1 MQKSFKVTERDFE
14 EKGKSMRSQIS
25 TAKESMVENRN
36 FMKELMDNM
45 SLIPKERI
53 ISKIYW
59 VRGTRVMFDADLAE
73 LYAVSTKRL
82 NEQVQRNKERFPE
95 DFMFQLNLKEVKA
108 FSSSRSQIATLKRGQ
123 NVKYAPYVFTEQ
135 GVAMLSSVLRSKRA
149 VAMNIHIV
157 RVFTRMREV
166 LLTHKELR
174 EKIDKMEQKYDKNFR
189 VVFDALKQML
199 AMKEEES
206 RREIGFRVR
215 EKGE

>member
-1 MQKSFKVTERDFE
+1 
-14 EKGKSMRSQIS
+14 
-25 TAKESMVENRN
+25 
-36 FMKELMDNM
+36 MKELTDNT

-53 ISKIYW
+53 INKIYW
-59 VRGTRVMFDADLAE
+59 VRGQRVMFDVDLAE
-73 LYAVSTKRL
+73 MYEVPTKRL

-95 DFMFQLNLKEVKA
+95 DFMFQLSEREAVA
-108 FSSSRSQIATLKRGQ
+108 MRSQIATASEKR
-123 NVKYAPYVFTEQ
+123 NVRYRPFAFTEQ
-135 GVAMLSSVLRSKRA
+135 GVAMLSSVLKSKRA

-157 RVFTRMREV
+157 RVFTRMREM

-199 AMKEEES
+199 AMKEEEP

-215 EKGE
+215 KKGE